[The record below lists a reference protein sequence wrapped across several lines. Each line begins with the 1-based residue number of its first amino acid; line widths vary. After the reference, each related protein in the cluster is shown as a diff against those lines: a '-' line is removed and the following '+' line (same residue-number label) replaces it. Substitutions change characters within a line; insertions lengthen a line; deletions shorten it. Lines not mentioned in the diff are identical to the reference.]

1 MSDGAEEDATDIQN
15 LIAERDELLQKLQ
28 EETEER
34 EQISQE
40 RDELL
45 AATSGSDNMVQLKDA
60 FSKVGPVP
68 KMWFELIIQ
77 KTYNTDLVAVTC
89 IHIISTCL

>member
-28 EETEER
+28 EETEEW

-45 AATSGSDNMVQLKDA
+45 AASTGSDNMVQLKDA

-68 KMWFELIIQ
+68 KMRFELILR
-77 KTYNTDLVAVTC
+77 KTCNTDLVAATC
-89 IHIISTCL
+89 IHIT

>member
-1 MSDGAEEDATDIQN
+1 MSDGAEEDATDILN

-34 EQISQE
+34 EQISRE

-45 AATSGSDNMVQLKDA
+45 AATTGSDNMVQLKDA
-60 FSKVGPVP
+60 FAKVGPVP
-68 KMWFELIIQ
+68 KMWFELILQ
-77 KTYNTDLVAVTC
+77 KTCNTDLVAATC
-89 IHIISTCL
+89 IHIT

>member
-45 AATSGSDNMVQLKDA
+45 AATTGSDNMVQLKDA

-68 KMWFELIIQ
+68 KMWFELILR
-77 KTYNTDLVAVTC
+77 KTCNTDLVAATC
-89 IHIISTCL
+89 IHIT

>member
-45 AATSGSDNMVQLKDA
+45 AATTGSDNMVQLKDA

-68 KMWFELIIQ
+68 KMWFQLILR
-77 KTYNTDLVAVTC
+77 KTCNTDLVAATC
-89 IHIISTCL
+89 IHIT

>member
-45 AATSGSDNMVQLKDA
+45 AATTGSDNMVQLKNA

-68 KMWFELIIQ
+68 KMWFELILR
-77 KTYNTDLVAVTC
+77 KTCNTELVAATC
-89 IHIISTCL
+89 IHIT

>member
-68 KMWFELIIQ
+68 KMWFELILW
-77 KTYNTDLVAVTC
+77 KTCNTDLVAATC
-89 IHIISTCL
+89 IHIT